1 MRGAGEREKQVV
13 KRNETR
19 GSDHISADM
28 RAMLL
33 GQENAERAQSRL
45 AAVCDVC
52 GYGFYCPAAGTEMS
66 GVVRGA
72 ADGTAE
78 SATDV
83 TRGYDERECSVGDV
97 LRVWEKLH
105 GRAAG
110 ARERGVP
117 EGGGSRA
124 TAQVRVLRGVRA
136 RGLRGSYRSRSC
148 TATSSSTVGTG
159 AAAET

>member
-19 GSDHISADM
+19 GSDHISAGM

-33 GQENAERAQSRL
+33 GKENAERAQSRL

-97 LRVWEKLH
+97 LRVWEKCTD
-105 GRAAG
+105 
-110 ARERGVP
+110 AR
-117 EGGGSRA
+117 
-124 TAQVRVLRGVRA
+124 QA
-136 RGLRGSYRSRSC
+136 RGSEVYLKEAGRGRLRKC
-148 TATSSSTVGTG
+148 VCCEVCVH
-159 AAAET
+159 AACAELPQPILHSDDQFDCGRGRGG

>member
-28 RAMLL
+28 RAVLL
-33 GQENAERAQSRL
+33 GKENAERAQSRL

-78 SATDV
+78 
-83 TRGYDERECSVGDV
+83 
-97 LRVWEKLH
+97 
-105 GRAAG
+105 
-110 ARERGVP
+110 
-117 EGGGSRA
+117 
-124 TAQVRVLRGVRA
+124 
-136 RGLRGSYRSRSC
+136 LRGSEALR
-148 TATSSSTVGTG
+148 TAI
-159 AAAET
+159 AKRLQILILPKK